1 MLNPLWAYILP
12 NLFQIIGQVTAR
24 YVQAKIRKFKSQFKG
39 IKKRFQESL
48 ENKNISVEEVIKVL
62 KSLSADDDSDHKVY
76 TESHL
81 NVLEE
86 AHNQS
91 ALIGQLD
98 FNMDYLSFHL
108 LEYLVTEFDLEDV
121 KVLIEDYKSNLQ
133 RFREKVPLYQFCEA
147 QKGKR
152 IKPMPD
158 FREMVAELQWS
169 PGSVMNLE
177 VVEQFRQKYTTH
189 YNLRCWSM
197 VLARVDPGYNCFN
210 CTWLIPVSVVNML
223 KGNVRRAVFEENFC
237 SKLSIAGDCV
247 YRKVCL
253 KIFHETLIFLYLTE
267 RFISPH
273 WS

>member
-1 MLNPLWAYILP
+1 
-12 NLFQIIGQVTAR
+12 
-24 YVQAKIRKFKSQFKG
+24 
-39 IKKRFQESL
+39 
-48 ENKNISVEEVIKVL
+48 
-62 KSLSADDDSDHKVY
+62 
-76 TESHL
+76 
-81 NVLEE
+81 
-86 AHNQS
+86 
-91 ALIGQLD
+91 
-98 FNMDYLSFHL
+98 
-108 LEYLVTEFDLEDV
+108 
-121 KVLIEDYKSNLQ
+121 
-133 RFREKVPLYQFCEA
+133 
-147 QKGKR
+147 
-152 IKPMPD
+152 MPD

-223 KGNVRRAVFEENFC
+223 KGNVRRTVFEENFC

-253 KIFHETLIFLYLTE
+253 NIFHETLIFLYLTE